1 MTPVTTASP
10 EKAISNRDFRWLW
23 AGAGSSL
30 LGSEMGEIAI
40 PLLALITLAASPTE
54 MSLLRAAQFAP
65 FLLFTLWFGMLVDRR
80 TRRPLLIGADLGRG
94 LLLAAVPILLLVG
107 GLSMPTLIVIV
118 LVVGTLTVLYQ
129 IADFSFL
136 PSVVAP
142 TQLADAN
149 ARISATQSLMSVAGG
164 GVGGVVVQVLSAPVA
179 VAVNAVSYLGSAW
192 CIGRTRVVEEP
203 PTASPAGAAA
213 GGIAAGLRHLRGNR
227 AVRALAAEAATWN
240 LFNEVLML
248 GLTIE
253 VVTTFHLG
261 AAALGLILVIGGVGG
276 FLGAWL
282 SGWATRRFGYGRAL
296 LTAMLVGNTAP
307 VALALG
313 GDGSSRTFVV
323 FCAVFLLAGFGAG
336 LANAQS
342 NTVRQLSIPD
352 ELRGR
357 VNSAYRLVSW
367 GALAV
372 GALAAGTVVTALS
385 PYLAMVIG
393 GIGVATA
400 TLWIVFSPV
409 PRMVDHTDAAHHA
422 SEL

>member
-1 MTPVTTASP
+1 MTTVTTASP
-10 EKAISNRDFRWLW
+10 EKASSNRDFRWLW

-40 PLLALITLAASPTE
+40 PLLALITLAASPAE

-80 TRRPLLIGADLGRG
+80 ARRPLLIGADLGRG

-107 GLSMPTLIVIV
+107 ALSVPTLIVIV
-118 LVVGTLTVLYQ
+118 LVVGALTVLYQ

-149 ARISATQSLMSVAGG
+149 AKISATQSLMSVAGS

-179 VAVNAVSYLGSAW
+179 VAANAVSYLGSAW
-192 CIGRTRVVEEP
+192 CIGRTRVVEKP
-203 PTASPAGAAA
+203 PTARPPGASA
-213 GGIAAGLRHLRGNR
+213 GGIGVGLRHLRGNR

-253 VVTTFHLG
+253 VVTTFPLG

-313 GDGSSRTFVV
+313 GDGSPRALVV

-372 GALAAGTVVTALS
+372 GALVAGMVTTALS

-409 PRMVDHTDAAHHA
+409 PRMVDHTDAAHH
-422 SEL
+422 EP